1 MESFILKLSV
11 MLVPGMLAIVCHE
24 VSHGYV
30 AWRFGDPT
38 ARMLGRL
45 TLNPLKHIDIFGTLM
60 IFFIGIG
67 WAKPVPVVSENL
79 RNPKRD
85 MIWVAAAGPV
95 TNITIAILSA
105 MTMKVIGILSP
116 DIFTNTENRILSLL
130 GFNTD
135 MIILSPVENVLVPIT
150 LMLAFSVYINLL
162 LAIFNMI
169 PVPPLDGGRVL
180 SGLLPHR
187 QAAALSRIEPY
198 GMIVIIALVFFTNIF
213 SYIISPVLTIA
224 VQLLAG
230 PQSGLVLNVT
240 RLMMH

>member
-1 MESFILKLSV
+1 MESFFFKLSI

-24 VSHGYV
+24 VSHGYI

-45 TLNPLKHIDIFGTLM
+45 TLNPIKHIDIFGTLM
-60 IFFIGIG
+60 IFFVGIG
-67 WAKPVPVVSENL
+67 WAKPVPVVAENL

-85 MIWVAAAGPV
+85 MIWVAAAGPI
-95 TNITIAILSA
+95 TNILLATVSA
-105 MTMKVIGILSP
+105 LLLRGLVNFGNPAAPGTPLAMVI
-116 DIFTNTENRILSLL
+116 E
-130 GFNTD
+130 
-135 MIILSPVENVLVPIT
+135 PVV

-180 SGLLPHR
+180 VGLLPYR

-198 GMIVIIALVFFTNIF
+198 GMIVIIVLVFFTNMF
-213 SYIISPVLTIA
+213 SYVVTPFLRLG

-230 PQSGLVLNVT
+230 PQSGLVLGVT

>member
-1 MESFILKLSV
+1 MEGFLLKLSV

-24 VSHGYV
+24 VSHGFV

-38 ARMLGRL
+38 AKMMGRL
-45 TLNPLKHIDIFGTLM
+45 TLNPLKHIDIIGTLM

-67 WAKPVPVVSENL
+67 WAKPVPVVFENL

-95 TNITIAILSA
+95 TNLILATVSA
-105 MTMKVIGILSP
+105 FLLRGLVTFGNPAASDSP
-116 DIFTNTENRILSLL
+116 LAMVVE
-130 GFNTD
+130 
-135 MIILSPVENVLVPIT
+135 PVV

-180 SGLLPHR
+180 VGLLPLR
-187 QAAALSRIEPY
+187 QAVAWSRIEPY
-198 GMIVIIALVFFTNIF
+198 GMMIIIVLVFFTNMF
-213 SYIISPVLTIA
+213 SYIVSPVLTLG

-230 PQSGLVLNVT
+230 PQSGLVLGVT

>member
-1 MESFILKLSV
+1 MESFLLKLSV

-38 ARMLGRL
+38 ARMMGRL
-45 TLNPLKHIDIFGTLM
+45 TLNPLKHIDIIGTLM
-60 IFFIGIG
+60 IFFVGIG
-67 WAKPVPVVSENL
+67 WAKPVPVVFENL

-85 MIWVAAAGPV
+85 MIWVSVAGPI
-95 TNITIAILSA
+95 TNLVLATVSA
-105 MTMKVIGILSP
+105 FLLRGLVAYGNPAVPGSP
-116 DIFTNTENRILSLL
+116 LAML
-130 GFNTD
+130 
-135 MIILSPVENVLVPIT
+135 VEPLV

-180 SGLLPHR
+180 AGLLPYK

-198 GMIVIIALVFFTNIF
+198 GMIIIIALVFFTNMF
-213 SYIISPVLTIA
+213 SYIISPVLGMG
-224 VQLLAG
+224 VRLLAG
-230 PQSGLVLNVT
+230 PQSGVVLGVT
-240 RLMMH
+240 RMMMH

>member
-1 MESFILKLSV
+1 MDNFLFKLSV

-30 AWRFGDPT
+30 AWRYGDPT

-45 TLNPLKHIDIFGTLM
+45 TLNPLKHIDIVGTLM

-67 WAKPVPVVSENL
+67 WAKPVPVNFQNL

-85 MIWVAAAGPV
+85 MIWVAIAGPI
-95 TNITIAILSA
+95 TNILLATVSAFLLRGLVAADNMTVSNSPLS
-105 MTMKVIGILSP
+105 ML
-116 DIFTNTENRILSLL
+116 TE
-130 GFNTD
+130 
-135 MIILSPVENVLVPIT
+135 PLV

-180 SGLLPHR
+180 VGLLPYR
-187 QAAALSRIEPY
+187 QAAAWSRIEPY
-198 GMIVIIALVFFTNIF
+198 GMLIIIVLVFFTNIF
-213 SYIISPVLTIA
+213 SYVISPILSVG
-224 VQLLAG
+224 VHLLAG
-230 PQSGLVLNVT
+230 SQSGLVLGVT
-240 RLMMH
+240 RLMMR